1 MSDSEIDTR
10 FTIYLFRLYG
20 NNGLYFLYIVHTR
33 TATLRPATL
42 LRQYSFWSSTKV
54 SSEFKNFKSLAYRGE
69 GIRRNDEG
77 MIFKEPGPLEIYDN
91 LRREDKKNP
100 KTFQSFYQDF
110 CLNLKRLIFE
120 RLNRNRLP
128 V

>member
-1 MSDSEIDTR
+1 MLHFSSAFGR
-10 FTIYLFRLYG
+10 FCDPNHCT
-20 NNGLYFLYIVHTR
+20 
-33 TATLRPATL
+33 TL
-42 LRQYSFWSSTKV
+42 LLTYELRT
-54 SSEFKNFKSLAYRGE
+54 
-69 GIRRNDEG
+69 
-77 MIFKEPGPLEIYDN
+77 GPLEIYDN

-120 RLNRNRLP
+120 HLNRNRLP